1 MRVELPS
8 HEQPAQVNE
17 LAHRENLRFV
27 PSLMSIGGDH
37 VVMIQHDRRNN
48 VYLFNWKKQE
58 FVSLPKV
65 SNQ

>member
-8 HEQPAQVNE
+8 HEEPVQLNE
-17 LAHRENLRFV
+17 LAHEKLRLF

-37 VVMIQHDRRNN
+37 VVVIQHDKRSNIHM
-48 VYLFNWKKQE
+48 FNWKKQE

-65 SNQ
+65 SEQ